1 MKPSDKVIGRL
12 YALYQTGLSLEQV
25 GKKHGTTRQNIH
37 KLFKKH
43 GLQRRSKRAAGRL
56 RGDKKQVQGNQFR
69 GGRKFG
75 WARPAKSHSGE
86 IAATIYRGGTTDAPC
101 LTTRMKR
108 LA

>member
-37 KLFKKH
+37 KLFKKR
-43 GLQRRSKRAAGRL
+43 GLQRRSKRAAGP
-56 RGDKKQVQGNQFR
+56 VT
-69 GGRKFG
+69 
-75 WARPAKSHSGE
+75 AGE
-86 IAATIYRGGTTDAPC
+86 NLVRRVRRSPILGIAASLHCGGTTGAPC
-101 LTTRMKR
+101 LTTRMKP